1 MNGIEKI
8 TGQIDADIQKE
19 IDDLTAQAQ
28 AQAAEIGAGY
38 DRQAQEQ
45 TQAILERGK
54 RDAALRRERL
64 GSVAQLEAR
73 KLTLSAKQE
82 MVGRAFD
89 LALQKLVDLPE
100 ADYLAL
106 LARLA
111 VEASRPGREQVIFS
125 QKDRARYGKQVV
137 TQANEILA
145 RRVAPKLPED
155 LTASRAGAM
164 LDRVVT
170 GASAVLS
177 GTGMLTLAE
186 ESRPM
191 AGGLILRDGRVETN
205 CSFEV
210 LIRLQR
216 GALSAEVA
224 QVLFP

>member
-100 ADYLAL
+100 ADYIAL

-111 VEASRPGREQVIFS
+111 VEASRTGREQVIFS
-125 QKDRARYGKQVV
+125 QKDRARYGKAVV
-137 TQANEILA
+137 TQANE
-145 RRVAPKLPED
+145 KLGD
-155 LTASRAGAM
+155 GRLTMS
-164 LDRVVT
+164 
-170 GASAVLS
+170 
-177 GTGMLTLAE
+177 E
-186 ESRPM
+186 QSRPIQ
-191 AGGLILRDGRVETN
+191 GGLILSDGDVEVN
-205 CSFEV
+205 CTFETLV
-210 LIRLQR
+210 RLQR
-216 GALSAEVA
+216 GEMDREVA
-224 QVLFP
+224 KVLFD

>member
-73 KLTLSAKQE
+73 ELTLSAKQE

-100 ADYLAL
+100 ADYIAL

-111 VEASRPGREQVIFS
+111 VEASRTGREQVIFS

-155 LTASRAGAM
+155 LTASRAGAV

>member
-38 DRQAQEQ
+38 DR
-45 TQAILERGK
+45 QAILERGK

-100 ADYLAL
+100 ADYIAL

-111 VEASRPGREQVIFS
+111 VEASRTGREQVIFS

-155 LTASRAGAM
+155 LTASRAGAV

>member
-100 ADYLAL
+100 ADYIAL

-111 VEASRPGREQVIFS
+111 VEASRTGREQVIFS

-155 LTASRAGAM
+155 LTASRAGAV

-210 LIRLQR
+210 LIHLQR
-216 GALSAEVA
+216 DALSAEVA
-224 QVLFP
+224 RVLFP

>member
-19 IDDLTAQAQ
+19 IDAIAAQAQ

-38 DRQAQEQ
+38 DRRAQEQ
-45 TQAILERGK
+45 VQATLERG
-54 RDAALRRERL
+54 RREAALRRERL

-73 KLTLSAKQE
+73 KLVLSTKQDL
-82 MVGRAFD
+82 VGRAFD
-89 LALQKLVDLPE
+89 LALQKLTELPE
-100 ADYLAL
+100 ADYIAL

-111 VEASRPGREQVIFS
+111 VDASRTGQEQVIFS
-125 QKDRARYGKQVV
+125 PRDRARYGKQVV

-145 RRVAPKLPED
+145 RRVAPKLPDD
-155 LTASRAGAM
+155 LTASRAGAI

-177 GTGMLTLAE
+177 GTGMLTMAE
-186 ESRPM
+186 ETRPM

-205 CSFEV
+205 CSFEA
-210 LIRLQR
+210 LIRLQQ

-224 QVLFP
+224 KVLFP

>member
-100 ADYLAL
+100 ADYIAL

-111 VEASRPGREQVIFS
+111 VEASRTGREQVIFS

-145 RRVAPKLPED
+145 KRVAPKLPED
-155 LTASRAGAM
+155 LTASRAGAV

>member
-19 IDDLTAQAQ
+19 IDAMSAQAQ

-38 DRQAQEQ
+38 DRRAQEQ
-45 TQAILERGK
+45 VQATLERG
-54 RDAALRRERL
+54 RREAALRRERL

-73 KLTLSAKQE
+73 KLVLSTKQDL
-82 MVGRAFD
+82 VGRAFD
-89 LALQKLVDLPE
+89 LALQKLTELPE
-100 ADYLAL
+100 ADYIAL

-111 VEASRPGREQVIFS
+111 VDASRTGQEQVIFS
-125 QKDRARYGKQVV
+125 QRDRARYGKQVV

-145 RRVAPKLPED
+145 RRVAPKLPDD
-155 LTASRAGAM
+155 LTASRAGAI

-177 GTGMLTLAE
+177 GTGMLTMAE
-186 ESRPM
+186 ETRPM

-205 CSFEV
+205 CSFEA
-210 LIRLQR
+210 LIRLQQ

-224 QVLFP
+224 KVLFP

>member
-100 ADYLAL
+100 ADYIAL

-111 VEASRPGREQVIFS
+111 VAASRTGREQVIFS

>member
-100 ADYLAL
+100 ADYIAL

-111 VEASRPGREQVIFS
+111 VAASRTGREQVIFS

-137 TQANEILA
+137 TTANEILA
-145 RRVAPKLPED
+145 KRVSPKLPEE
-155 LTASRAGAM
+155 LTASRAGAI

-210 LIRLQR
+210 LIHLQR
-216 GALSAEVA
+216 DALSAEVA
-224 QVLFP
+224 RVLFP

>member
-8 TGQIDADIQKE
+8 TGQIDADLQKE
-19 IDDLTAQAQ
+19 LDDLQAQ
-28 AQAAEIGAGY
+28 TQTRAAEITAGY
-38 DRQAQEQ
+38 DRQAQEL
-45 TQAILERGK
+45 TQSILERG
-54 RDAALRRERL
+54 RREADLRRERL
-64 GSVAQLEAR
+64 DSVAQLEAR

-82 MVGRAFD
+82 MVARAFD
-89 LALQKLVDLPE
+89 LALQKLTELPE
-100 ADYLAL
+100 ADYIAL

-111 VEASRPGREQVIFS
+111 VEASRTGREQVIFS

-145 RRVAPKLPED
+145 KRVAPKLPED
-155 LTASRAGAM
+155 LTASRAGAV

-177 GTGMLTLAE
+177 GTGMLTVAE
-186 ESRPM
+186 EIRPM
-191 AGGLILRDGRVETN
+191 AGGLILRDGRVESN

-216 GALSAEVA
+216 GPLSAEVA
-224 QVLFP
+224 RVLFP

>member
-8 TGQIDADIQKE
+8 TGQIDADLQKE
-19 IDDLTAQAQ
+19 LDDLKAQTQ
-28 AQAAEIGAGY
+28 TRAAEITAGY
-38 DRQAQEQ
+38 DRQAQEL
-45 TQAILERGK
+45 TQSILERG
-54 RDAALRRERL
+54 RREADLRRERL
-64 GSVAQLEAR
+64 DSVAQLEAR

-82 MVGRAFD
+82 MVARAFD
-89 LALQKLVDLPE
+89 LALQKLTELPE
-100 ADYLAL
+100 ADYIAL

-111 VEASRPGREQVIFS
+111 VEASRTGREQVIFS

-145 RRVAPKLPED
+145 KRVAPKLPED
-155 LTASRAGAM
+155 LTASRAGAV

-177 GTGMLTLAE
+177 GTGMLTVAE
-186 ESRPM
+186 EIRPM
-191 AGGLILRDGRVETN
+191 AGGLILRDGRVESN

-216 GALSAEVA
+216 GPLSAEVA
-224 QVLFP
+224 RVLFP